1 MTKKRKILLIA
12 ASPVICVLL
21 VIVFFVCAALF
32 RPEPEFDFDDP
43 ESLWQLAERTERY
56 IIRSTDRG
64 LSVREEAMKA
74 LEDIALLD
82 VSYDEK
88 TRLIRERFPEE
99 SFWTDDVK
107 NVLKQ
112 AESGDAEAQFQLGCF
127 YSWRRNVFASDA
139 DLARGGCVMKSYAM
153 AFKWFRKAAMQG
165 HAKAQSRLAGCILFG
180 HPAYKNI
187 DGFTQTKKIEEQIV
201 HEMEDW
207 YTRAGKQ
214 GEPIALYYGFGPNA
228 YGDLNRKEALAIFRA
243 AAEAADVEAMFSTA
257 DLLKHLF
264 QDARGAAEWY
274 RKAAELGDVRG
285 MMACAASHETEMER
299 EMADDD
305 TGPGPVD
312 WEWRR
317 KAFDAAM
324 RRLDEGSA
332 EELRSAL
339 DSFCLN
345 HLEEFTGG
353 ESEADFITRLLPR
366 LLELIERHG
375 DYEYSDRIIG
385 YIQTSF
391 GRKGIAGVDRETVT
405 RLRAELGIYVR
416 QHELALDLRSGSASD
431 QAEAV
436 RLLRKLAGFGYAEA
450 QHTLALCYLNGRCG
464 VPKDKAE
471 AVKWLRKAAERRN
484 HEAMGDLSQCLMT
497 GDEPRSWT
505 EGISWGLRYTAYPEY
520 DSFTEYLIHA
530 AGEKLET
537 LWHQVLYIFHESVQ
551 GVE

>member
-12 ASPVICVLL
+12 ASPVICLL
-21 VIVFFVCAALF
+21 LIIGFFVCAALF
-32 RPEPEFDFDDP
+32 RPGPEFDFDDP

-64 LSVREEAMKA
+64 SSAREEAMKA

-88 TRLIRERFPEE
+88 AKLIRERFPEE
-99 SFWTDDVK
+99 SFWTDDLK

-112 AESGDAEAQFQLGCF
+112 AEAGDSEAQFQLGCF

-187 DGFTQTKKIEEQIV
+187 DGFTQTKKIEEQLV

-214 GEPIALYYGFGPNA
+214 GEPNALYYGFGPNA
-228 YGDLNRKEALAIFRA
+228 YGDLNRKEALTIFRA
-243 AAEAADVEAMFSTA
+243 AAEAGDVEAMFSTA

-285 MMACAASHETEMER
+285 MMSYAASHETEMER

-312 WEWRR
+312 REWRR

-353 ESEADFITRLLPR
+353 ENEADFITRLMPR
-366 LLELIERHG
+366 LLDLIERHG
-375 DYEYSDRIIG
+375 DYEFSDRIIG

-391 GRKGIAGVDRETVT
+391 GRKGIPGLDRETIT

-450 QHTLALCYLNGRCG
+450 QHTLALCYLNGSCG
-464 VPKDKAE
+464 VPRDKAE
-471 AVKWLRKAAERRN
+471 GVKWLRKSAEKRNPYAMESLSECLRDGDPPTNPSEAQEWARR
-484 HEAMGDLSQCLMT
+484 A
-497 GDEPRSWT
+497 
-505 EGISWGLRYTAYPEY
+505 TAYPAY
-520 DSFTEYLIHA
+520 DSYSEYLINKWKKA
-530 AGEKLET
+530 ISRIWKR
-537 LWHQVLYIFHESVQ
+537 
-551 GVE
+551 

>member
-1 MTKKRKILLIA
+1 MKKKHKILLIVCA
-12 ASPVICVLL
+12 PVIFVLL
-21 VIVFFVCAALF
+21 IVGFFVCAVLF
-32 RPEPEFDFDDP
+32 RPDPKYDFDDP

-64 LSVREEAMKA
+64 SSARNEAMKA

-88 TRLIRERFPEE
+88 ARLIRERFPEE
-99 SFWTDDVK
+99 SYWTDDLK
-107 NVLKQ
+107 DVLKQ

-127 YSWRRNVFASDA
+127 YSWRRNVRASDA

-153 AFKWFRKAAMQG
+153 AFRWFRKAAMQG

-187 DGFTQTKKIEEQIV
+187 DSFTQTKKIEEQLV
-201 HEMEDW
+201 HEMEEW
-207 YTRAGKQ
+207 YTRAGTQ
-214 GEPIALYYGFGPNA
+214 GEPYALYYG
-228 YGDLNRKEALAIFRA
+228 YGLNGYDELNRKEALEIFRA
-243 AAEAADVEAMFSTA
+243 AAESGDVEAMFSTA
-257 DLLKHLF
+257 DLLKFLF
-264 QDARGAAEWY
+264 HDDRGAAEWY

-285 MMACAASHETEMER
+285 MMSCAAGRETEMAR

-305 TGPGPVD
+305 TGPEPVD
-312 WEWRR
+312 LEWRR

-324 RRLDEGSA
+324 QRLDEGST

-339 DSFCLN
+339 DPFCLN

-353 ESEADFITRLLPR
+353 ESEADFIARLLPR
-366 LLELIERHG
+366 LLDRIERHG
-375 DYEYSDRIIG
+375 DYDFAPRIIE

-391 GRKGIAGVDRETVT
+391 RGKGIPGVDRETIT
-405 RLRAELGIYVR
+405 RLLAERGIYSR
-416 QHELALDLRSGSASD
+416 QHSLAMDLWSGSASD

-436 RLLRKLAGFGYAEA
+436 RLLRKLAGFGLAEA
-450 QHTLALCYLNGRCG
+450 QHSLALCCWDGRCG

-471 AVKWLRKAAERRN
+471 AVKWLRKAAEQRSYI
-484 HEAMGDLSQCLMT
+484 AMDDLSACLMS

-505 EGISWGLRYTAYPEY
+505 GAMYWGFRHAAYPAY
-520 DSFTEYLIHA
+520 DSIPEYLIHVA
-530 AGEKLET
+530 DEMVKNLR
-537 LWHQVLYIFHESVQ
+537 YRIMDIFYEVHA
-551 GVE
+551 VE